1 MWNYNFTI
9 PAIFIYTIF
18 LVYFITGSALPVKR
32 NRSFLMLVICHGL
45 TAVFDILSS
54 FFDNNY
60 SHFDI
65 RLLTASNLLFFVF
78 FVATAFCFLNY
89 VLSVPEQSVSII
101 RISLFNRIFF
111 LIFEAVVIL
120 SIFTSWIFYVD
131 EGGYHRGIYYN
142 IIYFIFF
149 SYILEMYI
157 LFFLFRSVFTKREF
171 TSGLLFVSI
180 LLMGLILRYQFPTL
194 LVMNTF
200 CLGAILIIFLSFQD
214 IHLFE
219 DQRVGLFNNRAFHQ
233 YVVEHLSTGK
243 LYLYGYGIVNYDE
256 LRRMF
261 GGVQMDQELKD
272 ITRQLRNEY
281 PGQVL
286 FYLRNGRFMVA
297 WDKPFPFKEIS
308 SKMVSVGTVEF
319 PEDLQI
325 DDAGQLIEVARDVFS
340 KLSGEITSKHIVV
353 DRDHIVEIN
362 RNIRVQQALTN
373 AIQNDGIQIYL
384 QPIYSVDKKRITGA
398 EALARIEDPDL
409 GTVQPNDFIPI
420 AEKNGLIVK
429 VGEAV
434 FRKTCAFLRDC
445 GDDRVQWINVNLSP
459 VQCVAEKPVAALLD
473 ISDEYNISGEKL
485 KLEITEDAMVDDEEL
500 KRMMLKMSDHGFCF
514 ELDDFGVGFS
524 NVLRLSNFPF
534 SAVKIDRELVWQYHD
549 NPTNSV
555 LPHLIEDIR
564 SSGMDVVAE
573 GIESKSMGREMIALG
588 CNYLQGFYFS
598 RPVPLKRFPKV
609 FDLQWDEFGG
619 L

>member
-32 NRSFLMLVICHGL
+32 NRGFLMLVVSHGL
-45 TAVFDILSS
+45 TGIFDIISS

-60 SHFDI
+60 TQFDQI
-65 RLLTASNLLFFVF
+65 LLVGANLFFFIF
-78 FVATAFCFLNY
+78 FTATAFLFVNY
-89 VLSVPEQSVSII
+89 VLSVPEQTTSLI
-101 RISLFNRIFF
+101 RISFFNRIFF
-111 LIFEAVVIL
+111 VIFEAVIL
-120 SIFTSWIFYVD
+120 LSLFTHWVFYVD
-131 EGGYHRGIYYN
+131 ETGYHRGIYYN

-149 SYILEMYI
+149 SCILEMYI
-157 LFFLFRSVFTKREF
+157 LFVLYRGVFTKREF
-171 TSGLLFVSI
+171 TSGMLFVSI

-194 LVMNTF
+194 LIMNTF
-200 CLGAILIIFLSFQD
+200 CLGAILVIFLSFQD

-233 YVVEHLSTGK
+233 YVLEHLSSGK
-243 LYLYGYGIVNYDE
+243 LFLYGYGIINYDE

-261 GGVQMDQELKD
+261 GGAQMDKELQD
-272 ITRQLRNEY
+272 ITKQLRKEY
-281 PGQVL
+281 PNQVL

-297 WDKPFPFKEIS
+297 WNRPFEFKEIRNR
-308 SKMVSVGTVEF
+308 MVAIGTVEF

-340 KLSGEITSKHIVV
+340 KLTGEVMNKHIVV
-353 DRDHIVEIN
+353 DHDHIVELN
-362 RNIRVQQALTN
+362 RNVRVQHALNN
-373 AIQNDGIQIYL
+373 AIHNDGIQIYL

-398 EALARIEDPDL
+398 EALARIEDPDM
-409 GTVQPNDFIPI
+409 GTVQPYDFIPI

-434 FRKTCAFLRDC
+434 FRKTCAFLRDS
-445 GDDRVQWINVNLSP
+445 GDERLQWINVNLSP
-459 VQCVAEKPVAALLD
+459 IQCVAEEPVASLLD
-473 ISDEYNISGEKL
+473 ISDEYGVSGEKL

-534 SAVKIDRELVWQYHD
+534 TAVKIDRELVWQYHD

-573 GIESKSMGREMIALG
+573 GIESKSMGKEMIELG

-609 FDLQWDEFGG
+609 FDLQWDEFSS

>member
-18 LVYFITGSALPVKR
+18 LVYFITGSSLPVKR
-32 NRSFLMLVICHGL
+32 NRSFLMLVVCHGL

-54 FFDNNY
+54 FLDNNY
-60 SHFDI
+60 TMFSTT
-65 RLLTASNLLFFVF
+65 LLIVCNILFFVF
-78 FVATAFCFLNY
+78 FIGTAFFFVNY
-89 VLSVPEQSVSII
+89 VLSVPEQSSAII

-111 LIFEAVVIL
+111 LIFEAVIIL
-120 SIFTSWIFYVD
+120 SVFTRWIFYVD
-131 EGGYHRGIYYN
+131 SLGYHRGIYYN
-142 IIYFIFF
+142 IIYFIYF
-149 SYILEMYI
+149 SCILEMYI
-157 LFFLFRSVFTKREF
+157 LFVAFKDVYTKREF
-171 TSGLLFVSI
+171 KSGILFVSI
-180 LLMGLILRYQFPTL
+180 LLMGIILRYQLPTL

-200 CLGAILIIFLSFQD
+200 CLAAILVIFLSFQD

-233 YVVEHLSTGK
+233 YVVEHLGSGR

-261 GGVQMDQELKD
+261 GGAQMDRELKD
-272 ITRQLRNEY
+272 ITARLRKEY
-281 PGQVL
+281 PEQVL

-297 WDKPFPFKEIS
+297 WDKPFNYKDIRN
-308 SKMVSVGTVEF
+308 KMVSIGTVEF

-340 KLSGEITSKHIVV
+340 KLNGEVRSKHIVV

-362 RNIRVQQALTN
+362 RNVRVQQALNN
-373 AIQNDGIQIYL
+373 AIQNDGIQIFL
-384 QPIYSVDKKRITGA
+384 QPIYSVEKKRITGA
-398 EALARIEDPDL
+398 EALARIEDPEM
-409 GTVQPNDFIPI
+409 GTVYPNDFIPI
-420 AEKNGLIVK
+420 AEKNGLIVR

-434 FRKTCAFLRDC
+434 FRKTCAFLRDSQ
-445 GDDRVQWINVNLSP
+445 DERLQWINVNLSP
-459 VQCVAEKPVAALLD
+459 IQCVAEEPVSALLD
-473 ISDEYNISGEKL
+473 ISDEYGVSGEKL

-500 KRMMLKMSDHGFCF
+500 KRMMLRMSDHGFCF

-534 SAVKIDRELVWQYHD
+534 TAVKIDRELVWQYHD

-573 GIESKSMGREMIALG
+573 GIESKSMGKEMIELG

-609 FDLQWDEFGG
+609 FDLQWDEFSG